1 MRYRTENQITL
12 VWIRHGETKA
22 NQEQRYLGRTDE
34 DLSEKGIETLLSYKK
49 QNFYPKVTH
58 LFTSPMKRCVET
70 GAVLYPELSP
80 VVIPEWREMDF
91 GQFEYKNYEE
101 LKDDVRYQAW
111 IDSGGALDFPGGE
124 SRENFILRCEKGFL
138 KMCGELQQLA
148 GQNGKEAIRAGIIVH
163 GGTIMALF
171 SSYGG
176 HSYFDYQ
183 VPNGRGYICRMEGWP
198 VRTVPG
204 KKCVRI
210 KEMVRI

>member
-124 SRENFILRCEKGFL
+124 SRENFILRCEKGAVN
-138 KMCGELQQLA
+138 CS
-148 GQNGKEAIRAGIIVH
+148 N
-163 GGTIMALF
+163 
-171 SSYGG
+171 
-176 HSYFDYQ
+176 
-183 VPNGRGYICRMEGWP
+183 WP
-198 VRTVPG
+198 VRMG
-204 KKCVRI
+204 KKPSGQALSFMEARLWRCLVHTAAILILIIRFPTAEVI
-210 KEMVRI
+210 YAEWKAGRSGPCQGKNVCG